1 MIKLRWLL
9 ALLLGVGLYPATVAA
24 QERGSITGT
33 VVAEG
38 TGQPLQGVQVVVSG
52 LNLSQVTDERGR
64 FLLVNVPQGAQTL
77 RFSYIGYRQA
87 TREVTVGATTADVR
101 VELATD
107 PLLLDELVVVG
118 YGEQRRRNVAGA
130 VASLRPEAVARE
142 VPATSVNE
150 ILRGRVS
157 GVQVVQN
164 SGTPGSG
171 ITVRVRG
178 SSSIS
183 GGNDPLYVI
192 DGVPMNQGNFSSLN
206 MGFGGQGIDAIN
218 DLNPNEIE
226 SIEILKDASAAAI
239 YGSRASNGV
248 VLITTKRGTTARPE
262 INFGAYYG
270 TQRLWREI
278 ELLNTDQYMEIYNEG
293 FTARWGPASNWG
305 FDQYFGFA
313 GQGDFETEVQPGVS
327 TNWLQEVTRTA
338 PISNMDA
345 SIRGGTDRVRYFVSG
360 SALNQEGTV
369 RAMGFSRLN
378 GRVNLDYVPLDRLT
392 LGTNVAL
399 TQSVTNRTRS
409 DNTIYGPFAN
419 SLAAP
424 PIEPVYDEDGNY
436 FNTWPYLNP
445 VGMLNEAEAEER
457 GMRVLGNTFARYELG
472 AGLNARVSV
481 GLDQLT
487 MRSRSYDSPVFGPW
501 ASSGGSGQAGNTF
514 ANKLTLEGT
523 LNYAR
528 AFGAQHELSGV
539 AGTSFEDNVQ
549 EWNYVQGTNF
559 PTEYFK
565 YLTSAAN
572 IQGGSSTRN
581 DWTMLSYF
589 GRLSYTFADRV
600 TTTFNI
606 RHDGSSRFGAAN
618 RFGTFPSASVL
629 YRIGEET
636 FMQDQNIIRNL
647 ALRLS
652 YGQTGNQQ
660 ALGNFAARGLFGGGQ
675 NYMDQPGIAPSQLAN
690 PELRWEKTTQL
701 NLGTDFSVLGDR
713 LAFTFDWYDKQTD
726 DLLVSRPVPRTTG
739 FTSIWTNVGAMQNR
753 GFDVSATAQVLQGG
767 PQGLNWSSTL
777 NVSRNRNE
785 VLELYE
791 GQPFMAGFM
800 SRVEEGQPLGVF
812 YGYKTDGIF
821 QSYDEIQAHAR
832 QTVSANPRAATAPGD
847 IRFVDVDGNGI
858 INADDRTHI
867 GSPWPDYEGG
877 WTNTLNFRNVDLTAF
892 VQFSQGN
899 QIYNAIRIYMD
910 QYGSYG
916 DNHTTRAMRRWT
928 PENPNTTEP
937 RAVDGDP
944 NNNTRPSDR
953 FIEDGSYVRLKNL
966 VLGYRL
972 PEAWAGR
979 AGFRNAR
986 LYVQGQNLFTSTNYT
1001 GFDPEVNYAGNS
1013 ATLRGTDFYTL
1024 PQARTITFGVNVGM

>member
-1 MIKLRWLL
+1 MSKLRWLL
-9 ALLLGVGLYPATVAA
+9 ALLLAVGVVPATAAA
-24 QERGSITGT
+24 QERGSIAGT
-33 VVAEG
+33 VVVEG
-38 TGQPLQGVQVVVSG
+38 TGQPLSGVQVVLERV
-52 LNLSQVTDERGR
+52 NLSAITDERGR
-64 FLLVNVPQGAQTL
+64 FLIVNVPLGTQTL
-77 RFSYIGYRQA
+77 RFSFIGYRTA
-87 TREVTVGATTADVR
+87 TREVTVGATTAEVR
-101 VELATD
+101 VEMTVD
-107 PLLLDELVVVG
+107 PLRLDELVATG
-118 YGEQRRRNVAGA
+118 YGEQQRRHIAGA
-130 VASLRPEAVARE
+130 VASIRPEAVARE

-192 DGVPMNQGNFSSLN
+192 DGVPMNQGNYSALN
-206 MGFGGQGIDAIN
+206 MGFGGQGIDALN
-218 DLNPNEIE
+218 DLNPHEIE

-248 VLITTKRGTTARPE
+248 VLITTKRGTAARPE

-270 TQRLWREI
+270 TQRVWRQI
-278 ELLNTDQYMEIYNEG
+278 DLLNTEQYMMIYNEG
-293 FTARWGPASNWG
+293 LTARFGPARNYGLDEWYG
-305 FDQYFGFA
+305 FR
-313 GQGDFETEVQPGVS
+313 GQGDFDVEVEPGVD
-327 TNWLQEVTRTA
+327 TNWLNEVLRTA
-338 PISNMDA
+338 PIANLDA
-345 SIRGGTDRVRYFVSG
+345 SVRGGTERVRYFVSG

-378 GRVNLDYVPLDRLT
+378 GRMNLDYVPMDRLS

-399 TQSVTNRTRS
+399 TQSVTQRARS

-424 PIEPVYDEDGNY
+424 PIHPVYNEDGSY
-436 FNTWPYLNP
+436 FPASPYLNP
-445 VGMLNEAEAEER
+445 VGLLFEAEAEER
-457 GMRVLGNTFARYELG
+457 GVRILGNTFARYEL
-472 AGLNARVSV
+472 AQGLNARVSV
-481 GLDQLT
+481 GLDQLS
-487 MRSRSYDSPVFGPW
+487 MRSRSYDSPTFGPW

-514 ANKLTLEGT
+514 SNKLTLEGT
-523 LNYAR
+523 MNFNR
-528 AFGAQHELSGV
+528 ALGAQTEFSGV
-539 AGTSFEDNVQ
+539 VGTSFEDNMT

-589 GRLSYTFADRV
+589 GRTSFTFADRI

-606 RHDGSSRFGAAN
+606 RRDGSSRFGTAN
-618 RFGTFPSASVL
+618 RYGTFPSASVL
-629 YRIGEET
+629 YRLGEED
-636 FMQDQNIIRNL
+636 FMQNQDIIRNL
-647 ALRLS
+647 ALRAS

-675 NYMDQPGIAPSQLAN
+675 NYMDNPGIGPTQLAN

-701 NLGTDFSVLGDR
+701 NIGTDFSMLNDR
-713 LAFTFDWYDKQTD
+713 LAFTFDWYDKNTD

-739 FTSIWTNVGAMQNR
+739 FTSIWSNVGAMKNT
-753 GFDVSATAQVLQGG
+753 GVDLSATAHLLQGG
-767 PQGLNWSSTL
+767 SQGLNWSSTL

-785 VLELYE
+785 VTALYNDQ
-791 GQPFMAGFM
+791 GFMGGFM
-800 SRVEEGQPLGVF
+800 SRVEVGHPLGVF
-812 YGYKTDGIF
+812 YGYQTDGIF
-821 QSYDEIQAHAR
+821 QSYAEIQAHAR
-832 QTVSANPRAATAPGD
+832 QTVHSDPRRATAPGD
-847 IRFVDVDGNGI
+847 IRFVDVNGDGV
-858 INADDRTHI
+858 INDADRTYL

-892 VQFSQGN
+892 VQFSQGA
-899 QIYNAIRIYMD
+899 QIYNAVRIYMD
-910 QYGSYG
+910 QYGSFE
-916 DNHTTRAMRRWT
+916 DNHSTRALRRWT
-928 PENPNTTEP
+928 PDNPNTDEP
-937 RAVDGDP
+937 RAIWGDP
-944 NNNTRPSDR
+944 NRNTRASDR

-972 PEAWAGR
+972 PDAWAGR
-979 AGFRNAR
+979 GGFRSAR
-986 LYVQGQNLFTSTNYT
+986 IYVQGQNLLTSTNYS
-1001 GFDPEVNYAGNS
+1001 GFDPEVNYAGN
-1013 ATLRGTDFYTL
+1013 AAVLRGTDFYTL
-1024 PQARTITFGVNVGM
+1024 PQARVITFGVNVGM